1 MQPYKSHQ
9 THLSAA
15 QEEAAEQ
22 ELIKEVVKFVEET
35 FASLAKLTNLPVQ
48 EVLHIVEEVDVAQL
62 THATNEAIHKISI
75 ATDLHRA
82 AIVEIFM
89 ANKTASISDIAF
101 RLHEQSKINRQR
113 Q

>member
-35 FASLAKLTNLPVQ
+35 FASVAKLTNLPVQ

>member
-62 THATNEAIHKISI
+62 TRATQVAIKKISN
-75 ATDLHRA
+75 ATDLHRTDII
-82 AIVEIFM
+82 AIFKED
-89 ANKTASISDIAF
+89 KTATIDHVVH
-101 RLHEQSKINRQR
+101 RLREVSHVHRARI
-113 Q
+113 